1 MLVQRLHGADIARIT
16 IAPVF
21 LVAGGFHLWRP
32 DIFAPLMPHGV
43 PMPFLV
49 IALTGMAE
57 LAGAIGLFVPR
68 VRALAGVMLALYAVC
83 VYPVNI
89 NQAVRDLSTGTG
101 LGWFY
106 HFPRLFAQ
114 PLICWWALAAGG
126 VRLRGIDSSPVRRT
140 GQKASRS
147 VRR

>member
-1 MLVQRLHGADIARIT
+1 MQRLHGADIARFT
-16 IAPVF
+16 IAPAF
-21 LVAGGFHLWRP
+21 LIAGGFHLWRP
-32 DIFAPLMPHGV
+32 DIFAPLMPRGV

-57 LAGAIGLFVPR
+57 IAGAVGLFVPR
-68 VRALAGVMLALYAVC
+68 VRALAGAMLAIYAVC

-89 NQAVRDLSTGTG
+89 IHAVRDLSTGTG

-126 VRLRGIDSSPVRRT
+126 VRLPHIGDSPVRRSR
-140 GQKASRS
+140 QKASRS